1 MSNASETTTGAAVA
15 GAALG
20 GIIGW
25 TISALTGLDTAPI
38 SGGLATLGAF
48 AFSVIFP
55 R

>member
-1 MSNASETTTGAAVA
+1 MSAGETTTGAATA

-20 GIIGW
+20 GVIGW
-25 TISALTGLDTAPI
+25 TLSAITGLDTAPI